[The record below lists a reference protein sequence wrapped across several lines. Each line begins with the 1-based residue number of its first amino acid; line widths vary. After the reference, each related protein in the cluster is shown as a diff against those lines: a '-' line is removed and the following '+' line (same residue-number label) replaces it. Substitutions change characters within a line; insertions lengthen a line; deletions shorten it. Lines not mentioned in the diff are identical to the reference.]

1 LKLLAIS
8 AQFWGVLIILHF
20 LFTKKI
26 ITRDNYI
33 GNNINYFLTNLP
45 YRANGYEMIFTH
57 ILIHLLNEIK
67 FLSLFIS
74 NKLTKIFFYPYPA
87 YRIRYESGEWVK
99 GFIDTPMGSGARIL
113 DRRGEQVHR
122 GGPTCTR
129 RRVMSSW
136 VLRSALRRLHNSA
149 SSKPLLPPRLTKF
162 ALHPPKS
169 VVSHLSPSFSMYVP
183 QLMY

>member
-1 LKLLAIS
+1 
-8 AQFWGVLIILHF
+8 
-20 LFTKKI
+20 
-26 ITRDNYI
+26 
-33 GNNINYFLTNLP
+33 
-45 YRANGYEMIFTH
+45 
-57 ILIHLLNEIK
+57 
-67 FLSLFIS
+67 
-74 NKLTKIFFYPYPA
+74 
-87 YRIRYESGEWVK
+87 
-99 GFIDTPMGSGARIL
+99 MGSGARIL

-183 QLMY
+183 PTDVLIHVSPDKLSVHLL